1 MFQSLLRV
9 SIRVTFQKNQIKIYI
24 TSAISVTWL
33 NVDDSKRCQET
44 VIGRLQGKGLKIRNA
59 DWVKF
64 KGIEIVIWRTKSTF
78 QLISISMLWASL
90 FCNQIKMPWKYRLG
104 RSSSTPI
111 TGRTGNT
118 VTWAFISCRIFQ
130 GGKSLTA
137 VEADYTA
144 ATMKWK
150 DKISSPPSS

>member
-1 MFQSLLRV
+1 MLCLTCQSFLRA
-9 SIRVTFQKNQIKIYI
+9 SIRVTFQKDQTKIYI
-24 TSAISVTWL
+24 TSTISVTWL

-78 QLISISMLWASL
+78 HLICISVLWASL

-104 RSSSTPI
+104 RSSSAPI
-111 TGRTGNT
+111 TGRTGNKKLLELLFL
-118 VTWAFISCRIFQ
+118 VGFFKEEKGWKLLNSFSWLFC
-130 GGKSLTA
+130 SHN
-137 VEADYTA
+137 E
-144 ATMKWK
+144 MKR
-150 DKISSPPSS
+150 